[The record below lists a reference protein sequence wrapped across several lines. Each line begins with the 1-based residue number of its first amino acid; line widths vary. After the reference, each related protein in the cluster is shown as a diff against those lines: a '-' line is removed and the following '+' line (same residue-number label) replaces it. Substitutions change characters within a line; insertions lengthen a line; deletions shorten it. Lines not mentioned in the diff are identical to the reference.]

1 MGPWRAHH
9 IREGEPYEVSNGHLL
24 YCLHND
30 GPRSRAHSA
39 AAGVLSAAAPHP
51 YCALLDAGFTWSRG
65 RYLRAPNLAVGSV
78 DSEDPGWVVI
88 PPQLALEYTD
98 DRKDEHYLP
107 CKLAELFEL
116 GTRLIWVVHLT
127 GPLRVEIHEPGTPPR
142 IVEAD
147 DMLAAP
153 GILAGAFPVRALIDP
168 EVARKAVLHFLL
180 AKKGYPSLEAVRE
193 EGRQQGLAEARH
205 EIRVAQGRTL
215 LRSQLAARGWTLP
228 TPLDARITACTDLPT
243 LMRWLIQVAVAADV
257 EAALR

>member
-24 YCLHND
+24 YCLPND

-39 AAGVLSAAAPHP
+39 AAGVLSAAALHP

-107 CKLAELFEL
+107 CKLAELFEF

-180 AKKGYPSLEAVRE
+180 AKKGYRSLEAVRE
-193 EGRQQGLAEARH
+193 EGRVDQART
-205 EIRVAQGRTL
+205 ILRV
-215 LRSQLAARGWTLP
+215 QLSARGWTLP
-228 TPLDARITACTDLPT
+228 APLDARISACTELPT
-243 LMRWLIQVAVAADV
+243 LMRWLTQVAVATDV

>member
-24 YCLHND
+24 YCLPND

-39 AAGVLSAAAPHP
+39 AAGVLSAAALHP

-107 CKLAELFEL
+107 CKLAELFEF

-180 AKKGYPSLEAVRE
+180 AKKGYRSLEAVRE
-193 EGRQQGLAEARH
+193 EGRVDQART
-205 EIRVAQGRTL
+205 I
-215 LRSQLAARGWTLP
+215 LRIQLAARGWTLP
-228 TPLDARITACTDLPT
+228 APLDARITACTDLPT
-243 LMRWLIQVAVAADV
+243 LMRWLTQVAVATDV